1 MLDSKLFSKSLL
13 FGDGLVAV
21 KVIEDSR
28 RLGLERQIW
37 HRAALATLSKSLLLL
52 LNPLGLAA
60 NILEELSLLPALLV
74 DCSLI
79 SLPVHLDLLH

>member
-1 MLDSKLFSKSLL
+1 MLDSKLLSQCLL

-21 KVIEDSR
+21 EVIEDSR
-28 RLGLERQIW
+28 RLGFERQVW
-37 HRAALATLSKSLLLL
+37 HRAALTTLAKSLLLL

-60 NILEELSLLPALLV
+60 NVLKELSLLLALLV
-74 DCSLI
+74 DCSLV